1 MNGSL
6 SRISSLARA
15 LPTARARVADSPESG
30 PSPMPVKAAEN
41 FAVSAHRRTSQA
53 SARDIPAPAQVPLI
67 AATTGLGAAVSAVTS
82 GL

>member
-1 MNGSL
+1 
-6 SRISSLARA
+6 
-15 LPTARARVADSPESG
+15 
-30 PSPMPVKAAEN
+30 MPVKAAEN
-41 FAVSAHRRTSQA
+41 FAVSAHRRRSQA